1 MSWGSTYTEI
11 DGEPV
16 DLRAPIAYEMTDKIL
31 RTGRN
36 GRRKL
41 QNHTYMERID
51 EHTVGV
57 KLHDTYVVKLHDD
70 GSTSLDSGGWH
81 TMTTKDRINA
91 YLPSHVQVGS
101 DRGRWY
107 VYVAPLD
114 SVVRHEKQQWNAEAG
129 AMRGTGVF
137 SEYTPWDARERSHR
151 FFDGIRIAA
160 DGTIVNPR
168 RAEMEAQEAREK
180 DIQKRMTSYIRKY
193 IAALKV
199 GIPMPGPG
207 DCWGCTTEAM
217 GDSHL
222 LDHFDEDYFVPS
234 LLVNAYRERGYGDYR
249 LVMAMDLDYEMLK
262 AGEGLR
268 LTRSGAD
275 IGRNLRRYLK
285 PRVMPEVQR

>member
-11 DGEPV
+11 DGEKV

-91 YLPSHVQVGS
+91 YIEWPLVVTS

-107 VYVAPLD
+107 LA
-114 SVVRHEKQQWNAEAG
+114 
-129 AMRGTGVF
+129 RGWT
-137 SEYTPWDARERSHR
+137 DKIHR
-151 FFDGIRIAA
+151 FFDGIRFDAE
-160 DGTIVNPR
+160 GKVLNPR

-180 DIQKRMTSYIRKY
+180 GIEKRMRNYIREY